1 MAAAGKSDNDVLLR
15 RLQRL
20 SVRAAAVKAGDTAQ
34 LRALLD
40 DITTLRDQLMRECA
54 RIDQEINRT
63 TVRTTAITAYA
74 RGASSIRNQRRGH

>member
-1 MAAAGKSDNDVLLR
+1 MTAAGKSDNDVLLR

-20 SVRAAAVKAGDTAQ
+20 SMRAAAVKSGDTAQ

-40 DITTLRDQLMRECA
+40 DIGTLRDQLMRECA
-54 RIDQEINRT
+54 RIDQEINRA